1 MHRVVIFHPVK
12 SITDES
18 VTGRILLALTEHE
31 RELILLRYVNEVSVA
46 DLSEIYNV
54 SRFAM
59 YRKLK
64 GVLKK
69 LKNSMQG

>member
-1 MHRVVIFHPVK
+1 MK

>member
-1 MHRVVIFHPVK
+1 MAGEHAQ
-12 SITDES
+12 S
-18 VTGRILLALTEHE
+18 VLVDTMALKQALLALTEHE